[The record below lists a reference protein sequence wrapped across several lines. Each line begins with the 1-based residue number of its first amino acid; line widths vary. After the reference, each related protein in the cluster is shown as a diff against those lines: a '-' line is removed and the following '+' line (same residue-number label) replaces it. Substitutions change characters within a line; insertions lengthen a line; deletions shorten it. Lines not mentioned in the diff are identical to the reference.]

1 MNERVLRDFPQRDGL
16 VIAQDGDKSS
26 VVSGLES
33 EIDEWA
39 ALNKYAVLKEYYT
52 AKSQAEVTKQ
62 RKERIRNELIK

>member
-1 MNERVLRDFPQRDGL
+1 MT
-16 VIAQDGDKSS
+16 
-26 VVSGLES
+26 GLES